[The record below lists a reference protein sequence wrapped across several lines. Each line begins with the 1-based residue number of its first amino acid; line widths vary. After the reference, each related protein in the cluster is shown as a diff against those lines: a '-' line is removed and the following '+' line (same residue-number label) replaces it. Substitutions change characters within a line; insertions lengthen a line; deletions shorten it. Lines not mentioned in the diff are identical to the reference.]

1 MKTVMAHGMTLA
13 AFVPSRG
20 CADRN
25 VAGHGRTRPL
35 CRYPKVARRTGA
47 GDLNDASGLRCA

>member
-13 AFVPSRG
+13 AFVPSLG

-35 CRYPKVARRTGA
+35 CRYPKMARCTGA
-47 GDLNDASGLRCA
+47 GDIDDVASLRCA

>member
-13 AFVPSRG
+13 AFVLSLG
-20 CADRN
+20 GADRN

-35 CRYPKVARRTGA
+35 CRYPKVARSTGA
-47 GDLNDASGLRCA
+47 GDINDVASLRCA

>member
-13 AFVPSRG
+13 AFVPSLG
-20 CADRN
+20 GADRN

-35 CRYPKVARRTGA
+35 CRYPKVARCTCA
-47 GDLNDASGLRCA
+47 GDLIDASGLRCA